1 MTRTSWSTQTTRST
15 WSTRCRL
22 HRKKILAIIELLAQ
36 GTPAEQIC
44 EALRVSAHSV
54 EVIRVR
60 DAAVIALL
68 KLKDPDSSDSRNQVS
83 EGIEAAVTFGKC
95 IDELVSLTRE
105 PAATIPT
112 LPVRSK
118 ERPTFEEMLEQLP
131 SS

>member
-1 MTRTSWSTQTTRST
+1 MGFFTPHRQPLTTNI
-15 WSTRCRL
+15 RL
-22 HRKKILAIIELLAQ
+22 RKKKCRAVIERLAKGIPTQ
-36 GTPAEQIC
+36 QIC
-44 EALRVSAHSV
+44 EELRVSEHSI

-68 KLKDPDSSDSRNQVS
+68 KLKDPDSSDSRDQVP
-83 EGIEAAVTFGKC
+83 EGIEAAVTFRKC

-112 LPVRSK
+112 VPVRSK